1 MKSSKKLF
9 IYIFSLIIIG
19 CSNNKYYKV
28 KKDDTLYSIAVKNK
42 LSVTELMEL
51 NNIHSPLIKTG
62 DKMLI
67 KGEPSKSKKN
77 PKYHV
82 VKSGETLYRLS
93 VWYGVSVPYL
103 KKYNNL
109 KNNRICVGQKIYLYP
124 GMMDKKVILPEKKT
138 AIVTFSPVLRSF
150 RWPIKNKTITSPFG
164 VRIHPVTGKKIDH
177 DGVDLRAKVN
187 TPVYAP
193 YSGIVTYAGWM
204 RGYGKIIIIDHGKG
218 YITKYAHLNSWLVKK
233 GKKISK
239 GQIIAKTGNTGL
251 STGPH
256 LHYEIRV
263 NNKPIDPTITM

>member
-28 KKDDTLYSIAVKNK
+28 KKGDTLYSIAVKNK
-42 LSVTELMEL
+42 ISVTELMDL
-51 NNIHSPLIKTG
+51 NNIYTSKINPG

-67 KGEPSKSKKN
+67 QKDANKSKKN
-77 PKYHV
+77 PKFHV

-93 VWYGVSVPYL
+93 VWYDISVSSL

-109 KNNRICVGQKIYLYP
+109 NDNNICVGQKIYLYP
-124 GMMDKKVILPEKKT
+124 KIITKEPIAPKNK
-138 AIVTFSPVLRSF
+138 ISSPVLKAF
-150 RWPIKNKTITSPFG
+150 RWPIKNKIITSPFG
-164 VRIHPVTGKKIDH
+164 IRIHPVTGKNINH
-177 DGVDLRAKVN
+177 DGVDIKANIN

-193 YSGIVTYAGWM
+193 YSGVITYAGWM
-204 RGYGKIIIIDHGKG
+204 RGYGKVIVIDHGKG
-218 YITKYAHLNSWLVKK
+218 YSTKYAHLNSWLVKK

-239 GQIIAKTGNTGL
+239 GQIIGKTGNTGL

-256 LHYEIRV
+256 LHYEILI
-263 NNKPIDPTITM
+263 NNKPVDPTITM